1 MLGPVENC
9 VAKSSVSSSVQS
21 SSAKE
26 DFCGTGVVGA
36 VEVAG
41 VEVAAGSERTTVES
55 VGGEDVMGVVSGLV
69 GRTADGR
76 STSGCEGDSNVR
88 D

>member
-1 MLGPVENC
+1 MAE
-9 VAKSSVSSSVQS
+9 SSASSSVQS
-21 SSAKE
+21 SSAEE
-26 DFCGTGVVGA
+26 DFCVTRVAGVA
-36 VEVAG
+36 EVAG
-41 VEVAAGSERTTVES
+41 VEVAAGSVTTVES
-55 VGGEDVMGVVSGLV
+55 VGGEDVTGVVSGLV